1 MTTKNS
7 LLLIIKQNPGTDYIS
22 LVNKT
27 SQNYGSINSARAA
40 LSRALKD
47 LSAFGFVERRNNA
60 FFLTEKGNLEI
71 NTQMKSK
78 LLLRLNESIKSRN
91 NLEEI
96 DTIVKHLHTLIERS
110 KADADLLKAARNSA
124 DFYIAELH
132 DLLQKLQ
139 SKTEHFSYLQRVLA
153 EQLETLKQF
162 NFNDSCRMDFNEEN
176 FSKSIEFSKS
186 QSTDSF
192 VVETRNSQL
201 LESIANATSTKP
213 NANNLLLPIAEFKRV
228 SDIIKQCLSSQ
239 SIQQEA
245 VALHFGAAKIEF
257 LLPNIM
263 IYGPYATINEFA
275 GKGKK

>member
-7 LLLIIKQNPGTDYIS
+7 LLLIMKQNPGADYIS
-22 LVNKT
+22 LLNKT
-27 SQNYGSINSARAA
+27 SQSYGSINSARAA

-91 NLEEI
+91 SLEEI

-132 DLLQKLQ
+132 DLLAKLQ
-139 SKTEHFSYLQRVLA
+139 SKTEHFSYLQKVLA

-176 FSKSIEFSKS
+176 FSKCIGFAKS

-192 VVETRNSQL
+192 IIETRNAGL
-201 LESIANATSTKP
+201 LEKIAEAASTKP
-213 NANNLLLPIAEFKRV
+213 NANNLLLPIAEFKNV
-228 SDIIKQCLSSQ
+228 LDIIKQSLSSQ
-239 SIQQEA
+239 SMQQDA
-245 VALHFGAAKIEF
+245 LTLHFGAAKIEF
-257 LLPNIM
+257 RLPNII
-263 IYGPYATINEFA
+263 IYGPYAVINEFA
-275 GKGKK
+275 NGGKK